1 VDSQRLKRLI
11 AFRYSPLLD
20 MALSA
25 LVLENPERF
34 GGAAPWVQRLE
45 ARLPAGL
52 PVRLRQLGEQS
63 DLFRVALDLEDGPS
77 RPVPELLERLESSD
91 PVLADALRQYWEA
104 ASAEVASQAG
114 PLLESVQREA
124 AALEHMDPVAFI
136 CRFSDRVSV
145 AGDGESLVLNWG
157 KGMQV
162 PLADLDRIL
171 FVPSA
176 FCPRRVMF
184 YRVGR
189 TQIFFYDPRRDE
201 PAAPDEA
208 PESLILGFSALADT
222 TRLKLLRLI
231 GRENLPAQ
239 EMAQR
244 LGLNESTVSRHLRV
258 LVEAGLVGR
267 DRQEGKFVFYGLQPE
282 RINRLTAGLK
292 AYLGRE

>member
-1 VDSQRLKRLI
+1 MDSQRLKRLI

-20 MALSA
+20 IALSA

-104 ASAEVASQAG
+104 ASPEVAAQAG
-114 PLLESVQREA
+114 PLLESAQREA
-124 AALEHMDPVAFI
+124 AALERMDPVAFI

-176 FCPRRVMF
+176 FCPRRLMF

-208 PESLILGFSALADT
+208 PESLILGFSALADA

-231 GRENLPAQ
+231 TREDLPAQ

-282 RINRLTAGLK
+282 RINRLAAGLK